1 MTNISNNIRIIPR
14 PADFLDRK
22 LGSRGEVFFDQ
33 AANTLRLYDGVLA
46 GGHKLAK
53 ADLSNITNA
62 TFLAKATAAGVGSG
76 GAGSSGNFVFA
87 GSTLD
92 TNDSSNITVIT
103 KTVFNSDV
111 VVENELLVSKI
122 VFADN
127 TTQTTATT
135 ASTSTSFNTISVAGQ
150 VDVVA
155 ESVNDRLTFAA
166 GTGIT
171 ITTNTNNDTVTIT
184 NSGTISSTF
193 ANIAVAGQTTV
204 VADSGNDTLT
214 IAAGSGITV
223 TTDATTDTI
232 TIVNSKPAIENL
244 SGLTDISS
252 ASLTVDKIYLPAM
265 TMLNVTNNSASA
277 YRFDQYGS
285 SNNPTIFVISGT
297 TVAFNL
303 QASGHPFLLQDNTL
317 TNISTGLV
325 HVSTTGVVSTGSS
338 AQGKDSGTLY
348 WKIPASLG
356 GVNYAYQCSLHGVMV
371 GTITIKGIAS
381 I

>member
-1 MTNISNNIRIIPR
+1 MTTPIFNSLRIIPR
-14 PADFLDRK
+14 ASDFLDRK

-33 AANTLRLYDGVLA
+33 ATNTLRLYDGVVT

-53 ADLSNITNA
+53 ADLTNIANA
-62 TFLAKATAAGVGSG
+62 TFLAKANAAGLGGGVGIV
-76 GAGSSGNFVFA
+76 GNFVFT
-87 GSTLD
+87 GSTID
-92 TNDSSNITVIT
+92 TDDSSNITFVT
-103 KTVFNSDV
+103 KTIFNSDV
-111 VVENELLVSKI
+111 VVENELAVSKI
-122 VFADN
+122 VFSDN
-127 TTQTTATT
+127 TEQSTAI
-135 ASTSTSFNTISVAGQ
+135 SVPSSFNTIAVTGQ
-150 VDVVA
+150 VDIVA
-155 ESVNDRLTFAA
+155 ETTNDVLTFAA

-171 ITTNTNNDTVTIT
+171 ITTNISNDTITIT

-214 IAAGSGITV
+214 IAAGTGITV
-223 TTDATTDTI
+223 TTNADTDTV

-265 TMLNVTNNSASA
+265 TMLNVTNNSVTA

-285 SNNPTIFVISGT
+285 SNNPTIYVISGT

-303 QASGHPFLLQDNTL
+303 QATGLPFLLQDNTL
-317 TNISTGLV
+317 TNISAGLV
-325 HVSTTGVVSTGSS
+325 HVTTAGVVSTGSD

-356 GVNYAYQCSLHGVMV
+356 GVNYAYQCGTQAPMV

>member
-1 MTNISNNIRIIPR
+1 MAAISNNIRIIPR
-14 PADFLDRK
+14 DSDFLDRK
-22 LGSRGEVFFDQ
+22 LGSKGEVFYDQ
-33 AANTLRLYDGVLA
+33 TTNSLRLFDGVVS

-53 ADLSNITNA
+53 SDLTNITNA
-62 TFLAKATAAGVGSG
+62 AFYSKAQAAGVGA
-76 GAGSSGNFVFA
+76 AGITSF
-87 GSTLD
+87 
-92 TNDSSNITVIT
+92 SNI
-103 KTVFNSDV
+103 
-111 VVENELLVSKI
+111 
-122 VFADN
+122 
-127 TTQTTATT
+127 
-135 ASTSTSFNTISVAGQ
+135 SVLGQ
-150 VDVVA
+150 VTLEA
-155 ESVNDRLTFAA
+155 ESSSDTLNIVA

-171 ITTNTNNDTVTIT
+171 ITTNV
-184 NSGTISSTF
+184 ST
-193 ANIAVAGQTTV
+193 
-204 VADSGNDTLT
+204 DTLT
-214 IAAGSGITV
+214 INADSYTLPV
-223 TTDATTDTI
+223 ATTNSIGGVKVDGTTI
-232 TIVNSKPAIENL
+232 TITDGVISSQGSQSVSLQEFTFNVAADDSTQREITNGNTVKFIGAGSVTTSTNADGNVTITGAAATVFSSL
-244 SGLTDISS
+244 SDVSS

-285 SNNPTIFVISGT
+285 TNNPTIFVISGT

-303 QASGHPFLLQDNTL
+303 QATGHPFQLQDNTL

-356 GVNYAYQCSLHGVMV
+356 GVNYAYQCSVHGVMV

>member
-1 MTNISNNIRIIPR
+1 MSNSIITNLRIVPR
-14 PADFLDRK
+14 ASDFLDRK
-22 LGSRGEVFFDQ
+22 LGVRGEIFFDQ
-33 AANTLRLYDGVLA
+33 TNNTLRLYDGVLA

-53 ADLSNITNA
+53 ADLTNINNA
-62 TFLAKATAAGVGSG
+62 TFLAKANAAGLGGGVGIV
-76 GAGSSGNFVFA
+76 GNFVFT
-87 GSTLD
+87 GSTID
-92 TNDSSNITVIT
+92 TNDSSNITFVT
-103 KTVFNSDV
+103 KTIFNSDV
-111 VVENELLVSKI
+111 VVENELVVSKI

-127 TTQTTATT
+127 TEQSSA
-135 ASTSTSFNTISVAGQ
+135 ASLPASFNTIAVDGQ
-150 VDVVA
+150 IDVIA
-155 ESVNDRLTFAA
+155 ETTNDTLTFAA

-171 ITTNTNNDTVTIT
+171 ITTNTGTDTITIT
-184 NSGTISSTF
+184 NSGTISNTF

-214 IAAGSGITV
+214 IAAGTGITV
-223 TTDATTDTI
+223 TTDASTDTV
-232 TIVNSKPAIENL
+232 TIINSKPAIENL

-265 TMLNVTNNSASA
+265 TMLNVTNSGTTA

-285 SNNPTIFVISGT
+285 SNNPTIYVISGT

-303 QASGHPFLLQDNTL
+303 QATGLPFLLQDNTL
-317 TNISTGLV
+317 TNISAGLV
-325 HVSTTGVVSTGSS
+325 HITTAGVVSTGSN

-356 GVNYAYQCSLHGVMV
+356 GVNYAYQCGTQAPMV

>member
-1 MTNISNNIRIIPR
+1 MKTPIFNSLRIIPR
-14 PADFLDRK
+14 ASDFLDRK

-33 AANTLRLYDGVLA
+33 ATNTLRLYDGVVT

-53 ADLSNITNA
+53 ADLTNVANA
-62 TFLAKATAAGVGSG
+62 TFLAKANAAGLGGGVGIV
-76 GAGSSGNFVFA
+76 GNFVFT
-87 GSTLD
+87 GSTID
-92 TNDSSNITVIT
+92 TDDSSNITFVT
-103 KTVFNSDV
+103 KTIFNSDV
-111 VVENELLVSKI
+111 VVENKLLVSKI
-122 VFADN
+122 IFDDDTEQSSAAN
-127 TTQTTATT
+127 LPA
-135 ASTSTSFNTISVAGQ
+135 SFNTISVAGQ
-150 VDVVA
+150 VDVIA
-155 ESVNDRLTFAA
+155 ETTNDTLTFAA

-214 IAAGSGITV
+214 IAAGTGITV
-223 TTDATTDTI
+223 TTDAITDTVTI
-232 TIVNSKPAIENL
+232 TNTVTAVNNL
-244 SGLTDISS
+244 TDLDDISS
-252 ASLTVDKIYLPAM
+252 ASLTVDKIYLPAI

-285 SNNPTIFVISGT
+285 TNNPTIFVISGT

-303 QASGHPFLLQDNTL
+303 QATGHPFQLQDNTL
-317 TNISTGLV
+317 ANISTGLI

-338 AQGKDSGTLY
+338 AQNKDSGTLY

-356 GVNYAYQCSLHGVMV
+356 GVNYAYQCSVHGVMV